1 MNDCTCII
9 YHPTDQDYR
18 GRLAES
24 LKSASKS
31 DRLLATAMLGP
42 CETRGE

>member
-1 MNDCTCII
+1 MDCNCII

-18 GRLAES
+18 GRLHEMTKAG
-24 LKSASKS
+24 SKA
-31 DRLLATAMLGP
+31 DRMLAAAMLGP